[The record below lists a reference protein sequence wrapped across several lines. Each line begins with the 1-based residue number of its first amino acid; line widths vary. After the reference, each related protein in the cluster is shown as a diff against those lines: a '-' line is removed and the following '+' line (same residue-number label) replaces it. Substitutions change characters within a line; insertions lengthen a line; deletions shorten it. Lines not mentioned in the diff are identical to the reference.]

1 MTITPLYAAVLALM
15 FIALSVRTLR
25 LRRKHKVAV
34 GDGGKPE
41 LLRAMRVHANFA
53 EYTPM
58 TLLLIYMLESMSGPS
73 FVIHA
78 LCICLVIGRISH
90 AYGVSKLT
98 ENYRYRV
105 FGMSMTFA
113 ALGLAAAG
121 LLIFRTLNGVT

>member
-15 FIALSVRTLR
+15 FIALSMRTLR

-113 ALGLAAAG
+113 ALGLAAAS